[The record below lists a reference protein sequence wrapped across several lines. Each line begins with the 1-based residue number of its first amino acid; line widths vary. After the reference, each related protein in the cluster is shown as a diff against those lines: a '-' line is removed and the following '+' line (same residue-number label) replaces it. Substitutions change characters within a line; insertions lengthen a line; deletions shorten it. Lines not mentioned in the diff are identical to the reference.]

1 MVSRLLS
8 SAFTS
13 APLLLSLATL
23 GWAGNTIAGRLA
35 VGEVSPLVIVFMR
48 WTIVFAILL
57 MTKRKEL
64 PAALPKLKGKWPWVF
79 MMGALGLSFFNTL
92 FYIAAQST
100 TAINLGLIQCAMPMF
115 ILIGVT
121 LILKTKLTFGQIIG
135 TILTM
140 AGVLLIISKG
150 NFSLLVALQINK
162 GDWIMLGAC
171 IFYAGYTIGLQN
183 RPDIDNMT
191 MMTVFAGAAWVLS
204 IPILL
209 IEVTQGTAQWPATQL
224 AWLIV
229 LFISLIP
236 SFISQVFY
244 MRGVDLIGPDRAG
257 VYSNLVPIY
266 SAALG
271 VLILNE
277 AFSLYHFLSIIIVI
291 TGLTVISRSKPIEN
305 HLVN

>member
-150 NFSLLVALQINK
+150 DFSLLVGLQINK

-236 SFISQVFY
+236 SFMSQVFY

-277 AFSLYHFLSIIIVI
+277 AFGLYHSLSIIIVI